1 MGEVGKVMGT
11 NFNELWLDI
20 VPCDGE
26 WHVGRLILKKILE
39 CATLKAS
46 EISGAFV
53 FPRLGREFWR

>member
-1 MGEVGKVMGT
+1 MGT

>member
-1 MGEVGKVMGT
+1 MGT

-20 VPCDGE
+20 VPCDGG
-26 WHVGRLILKKILE
+26 WHVGRLILKKILK

-46 EISGAFV
+46 DISGAFV